1 MGHGELWG
9 RKEIYAA
16 EIMILNSKKSE
27 LGKLKAGN
35 VM

>member
-16 EIMILNSKKSE
+16 EIILNSKKSE